1 MSQSNPNHRMVAAAL
16 LALFGWETA
25 VATVPDRDPQDQSAG
40 FDVSWISNP
49 EKVGDHKEAAHATY
63 IPYASTEA
71 MRQDT
76 TFYSQP
82 WTTPQSS
89 RYLSLNG
96 TWKFRYVAGTPQ
108 GPANTDALVAQSCNA
123 EGWDEIR
130 VPLSWEMA
138 GYGDPVYTNVG
149 YPFVYHPPLAQEG
162 HAEAGVK
169 DDNATGFY
177 SRTFTL
183 PADWRDQR
191 VFLHFDGLYSAGVVW
206 VNGRYVGYTQS
217 ANTDAEFDLSG
228 FLREGEN
235 QLSVRVYRWCD
246 GSYVEG
252 QDMWHLS
259 GIHRDVYLYATPR
272 VAVRD
277 HFVQTDGL
285 LSADATSGAMVLQL
299 TVDNR
304 DGLKAKKTI
313 EAVVRDAEGREVQ
326 RRQWVYQSTTTATEA
341 LRFDLKD
348 LHPWT
353 AESPYLYTIEVSQ
366 HNAKGREE
374 MAFSTKY
381 GFRTIRTEGHHL
393 TINGR
398 RVLFKGVNTQDTHPE
413 YGRAIDVAT
422 MLQDVRMMKQA
433 NVNTVR
439 TSHYP
444 RQPKM
449 YAMFD
454 AFGLYVMDE
463 ADVECHYDWIWGWRH
478 LTKRLT
484 SDGNWTAQYVDR
496 NVRMVARD
504 RNHPCVTFWSLG
516 NESGS
521 GLNFEKA
528 YAAVKALDG
537 RPIHYEGTTNWGN
550 ASTSDLYSNMY
561 PTVDYVASNKDG
573 VKDRPYFICEYAHAM
588 GQAVGNLKDY
598 WEAIESSTG
607 IIGACIWDWVDQA
620 IYRVESGSGI
630 VADKTKNG
638 FHNWTSGY
646 DYNDIAL
653 LGIGFQGN
661 FLNNGLITPDR
672 AWTSKLTEVKKVYQ
686 YVAFSDFDAASRS
699 VSLTN
704 KYAFTTISPERY
716 DLAFRVFKDG
726 RLVEEATVGHFD
738 AIAPGA
744 SARITLPLTTK
755 TDEASEYLVN
765 VELRIKEACAWAEA
779 GYNIADE
786 QFALTVRPAWTAH
799 TSDGGS
805 LTISGN
811 TVSGTD
817 SEGNDYQMAF
827 DNSGKMTAWTY
838 AGKQILHT
846 NANGTIASGAAPDFN
861 SCRNIDNDKE
871 STGTA
876 NVGCVNSSS
885 TKIIKALTRDDAS
898 GCATMTVQGNAK
910 NCQYTIHYTFYPDAT
925 VDMKTT
931 FSPSGAT
938 RRLGLGLQLAS
949 GFENVEFYARG
960 PRSNYSDR
968 KTGSYLGRFT
978 TTVDDMVE
986 EQIHPQTY
994 GDHEDLRELLLSNKE
1009 EGLTLTVLVDG
1020 KASFSLSHFD
1030 ESKWIEEG
1038 SKLWEIPT
1046 HWYDL
1051 VRKPQV
1057 FAHID
1062 YWQRGLGNNSCQGD
1076 VVLPKYE
1083 CPTSGD
1089 HTYTLRWK
1097 PSL

>member
-1 MSQSNPNHRMVAAAL
+1 M
-16 LALFGWETA
+16 
-25 VATVPDRDPQDQSAG
+25 
-40 FDVSWISNP
+40 
-49 EKVGDHKEAAHATY
+49 
-63 IPYASTEA
+63 
-71 MRQDT
+71 
-76 TFYSQP
+76 
-82 WTTPQSS
+82 
-89 RYLSLNG
+89 
-96 TWKFRYVAGTPQ
+96 
-108 GPANTDALVAQSCNA
+108 
-123 EGWDEIR
+123 
-130 VPLSWEMA
+130 
-138 GYGDPVYTNVG
+138 
-149 YPFVYHPPLAQEG
+149 
-162 HAEAGVK
+162 
-169 DDNATGFY
+169 
-177 SRTFTL
+177 
-183 PADWRDQR
+183 
-191 VFLHFDGLYSAGVVW
+191 
-206 VNGRYVGYTQS
+206 
-217 ANTDAEFDLSG
+217 
-228 FLREGEN
+228 
-235 QLSVRVYRWCD
+235 
-246 GSYVEG
+246 
-252 QDMWHLS
+252 
-259 GIHRDVYLYATPR
+259 
-272 VAVRD
+272 
-277 HFVQTDGL
+277 
-285 LSADATSGAMVLQL
+285 
-299 TVDNR
+299 
-304 DGLKAKKTI
+304 
-313 EAVVRDAEGREVQ
+313 
-326 RRQWVYQSTTTATEA
+326 
-341 LRFDLKD
+341 
-348 LHPWT
+348 
-353 AESPYLYTIEVSQ
+353 
-366 HNAKGREE
+366 
-374 MAFSTKY
+374 
-381 GFRTIRTEGHHL
+381 
-393 TINGR
+393 
-398 RVLFKGVNTQDTHPE
+398 
-413 YGRAIDVAT
+413 
-422 MLQDVRMMKQA
+422 
-433 NVNTVR
+433 
-439 TSHYP
+439 
-444 RQPKM
+444 
-449 YAMFD
+449 
-454 AFGLYVMDE
+454 
-463 ADVECHYDWIWGWRH
+463 
-478 LTKRLT
+478 
-484 SDGNWTAQYVDR
+484 
-496 NVRMVARD
+496 
-504 RNHPCVTFWSLG
+504 
-516 NESGS
+516 
-521 GLNFEKA
+521 
-528 YAAVKALDG
+528 
-537 RPIHYEGTTNWGN
+537 
-550 ASTSDLYSNMY
+550 
-561 PTVDYVASNKDG
+561 
-573 VKDRPYFICEYAHAM
+573 
-588 GQAVGNLKDY
+588 
-598 WEAIESSTG
+598 
-607 IIGACIWDWVDQA
+607 
-620 IYRVESGSGI
+620 
-630 VADKTKNG
+630 ADKTKNG

-704 KYAFTTISPERY
+704 KYVFTTISPDRY

-744 SARITLPLTTK
+744 SARITPPLTTK

-786 QFALTVRPAWTAH
+786 QFALTARPAWTAH
-799 TSDGGS
+799 TSKGGS

-811 TVSGTD
+811 TVSGND
-817 SEGNDYQMAF
+817 AEGNDYQMAF

-885 TKIIKALTRDDAS
+885 TKIIKALTQDEAT

-910 NCQYTIHYTFYPDAT
+910 NCLYTIRYTFYPDAT

-1009 EGLTLTVLVDG
+1009 EGLTLTVQVDG
-1020 KASFSLSHFD
+1020 QASFSLSHFD

-1038 SKLWEIPT
+1038 SDLWKIPT

-1089 HTYTLRWK
+1089 HTYTLRLK
-1097 PSL
+1097 PNL

>member
-1 MSQSNPNHRMVAAAL
+1 M
-16 LALFGWETA
+16 
-25 VATVPDRDPQDQSAG
+25 
-40 FDVSWISNP
+40 
-49 EKVGDHKEAAHATY
+49 
-63 IPYASTEA
+63 
-71 MRQDT
+71 
-76 TFYSQP
+76 
-82 WTTPQSS
+82 
-89 RYLSLNG
+89 
-96 TWKFRYVAGTPQ
+96 
-108 GPANTDALVAQSCNA
+108 
-123 EGWDEIR
+123 
-130 VPLSWEMA
+130 
-138 GYGDPVYTNVG
+138 
-149 YPFVYHPPLAQEG
+149 
-162 HAEAGVK
+162 
-169 DDNATGFY
+169 
-177 SRTFTL
+177 
-183 PADWRDQR
+183 
-191 VFLHFDGLYSAGVVW
+191 
-206 VNGRYVGYTQS
+206 
-217 ANTDAEFDLSG
+217 
-228 FLREGEN
+228 
-235 QLSVRVYRWCD
+235 
-246 GSYVEG
+246 
-252 QDMWHLS
+252 
-259 GIHRDVYLYATPR
+259 
-272 VAVRD
+272 
-277 HFVQTDGL
+277 
-285 LSADATSGAMVLQL
+285 
-299 TVDNR
+299 
-304 DGLKAKKTI
+304 
-313 EAVVRDAEGREVQ
+313 
-326 RRQWVYQSTTTATEA
+326 
-341 LRFDLKD
+341 
-348 LHPWT
+348 
-353 AESPYLYTIEVSQ
+353 
-366 HNAKGREE
+366 
-374 MAFSTKY
+374 
-381 GFRTIRTEGHHL
+381 
-393 TINGR
+393 
-398 RVLFKGVNTQDTHPE
+398 
-413 YGRAIDVAT
+413 
-422 MLQDVRMMKQA
+422 
-433 NVNTVR
+433 
-439 TSHYP
+439 
-444 RQPKM
+444 
-449 YAMFD
+449 
-454 AFGLYVMDE
+454 
-463 ADVECHYDWIWGWRH
+463 
-478 LTKRLT
+478 
-484 SDGNWTAQYVDR
+484 
-496 NVRMVARD
+496 
-504 RNHPCVTFWSLG
+504 
-516 NESGS
+516 
-521 GLNFEKA
+521 
-528 YAAVKALDG
+528 
-537 RPIHYEGTTNWGN
+537 
-550 ASTSDLYSNMY
+550 
-561 PTVDYVASNKDG
+561 
-573 VKDRPYFICEYAHAM
+573 
-588 GQAVGNLKDY
+588 
-598 WEAIESSTG
+598 
-607 IIGACIWDWVDQA
+607 DQA
-620 IYRVESGSGI
+620 IYRVESGSGV

-704 KYAFTTISPERY
+704 KYAFTTISPDRY

-726 RLVEEATVGHFD
+726 RLVEEATVGNFD

-744 SARITLPLTTK
+744 TARITLPLTTK

-786 QFALTVRPAWTAH
+786 QFALTARPAWTAH
-799 TSDGGS
+799 TSNGGS
-805 LTISGN
+805 LAISGN
-811 TVSGTD
+811 SVSGTD
-817 SEGNDYQMAF
+817 SEGNDFRMAF

-885 TKIIKALTRDDAS
+885 TKIIKALTQDEAT

-910 NCQYTIHYTFYPDAT
+910 NCQYTIRYTFYPDAT

>member
-1 MSQSNPNHRMVAAAL
+1 MRQTNPNHRMIAAAL
-16 LALFGWETA
+16 LTLFGWKTA
-25 VATVPDRDPQDQSAG
+25 VAIVPDRDPQDQPSG

-49 EKVGDHKEAAHATY
+49 EKVGDHKEVAHATY

-108 GPANTDALVAQSCNA
+108 GPADTDALVAQSCDA

-130 VPLSWEMA
+130 IPLSWEMA

-149 YPFVYHPPLAQEG
+149 YPFAYHPPLAQEG

-177 SRTFTL
+177 RRTFTL

-235 QLSVRVYRWCD
+235 QLAVRVYRWCD
-246 GSYVEG
+246 GSYIEG

-313 EAVVRDAEGREVQ
+313 EAVVRDAEGQEVQ

-366 HNAKGREE
+366 RNAKGREE

-561 PTVDYVASNKDG
+561 PTVDYVASNKNG
-573 VKDRPYFICEYAHAM
+573 VEDRPYFICEYAHAM

-607 IIGACIWDWVDQA
+607 TIGACIWDWVDQA
-620 IYRVESGSGI
+620 IYRVERGSGV

-653 LGIGFQGN
+653 FGVGFQGN

-686 YVAFSDFDAASRS
+686 YVAFSDFDAPSRS

-704 KYAFTTISPERY
+704 KYVFTTISPERY

-726 RLVEEATVGHFD
+726 RLAEEATIGHFD

-744 SARITLPLTTK
+744 TARITLPLKTV

-786 QFALTVRPAWTAH
+786 QFALTARPAWTAH
-799 TSDGGS
+799 TSNGGS
-805 LTISGN
+805 LAISGN
-811 TVSGTD
+811 SVSGTD
-817 SEGNDYQMAF
+817 SEGNAFRMAF
-827 DNSGKMTAWTY
+827 DDSGKMTAWTY

-861 SCRNIDNDKE
+861 SCRNIDNDKGNT
-871 STGTA
+871 SSI
-876 NVGCVNSSS
+876 NCVNSSS
-885 TKIIKALTRDDAS
+885 TKIIKALTQDAT
-898 GCATMTVQGNAK
+898 GCATMTVQGKASKCN
-910 NCQYTIHYTFYPDAT
+910 YTIRYTFYPDAT

-978 TTVDDMVE
+978 TTIDDMVE

-994 GDHEDLRELLLSNKE
+994 GDHEDLRELVLSNKE
-1009 EGLTLTVLVDG
+1009 EGLTLTVQVDG
-1020 KASFSLSHFD
+1020 RASFSLSHYD

-1038 SKLWEIPT
+1038 SNLWKIPT

-1083 CPTSGD
+1083 CPTTGD
-1089 HTYTLRWK
+1089 HTYTLRLK
-1097 PSL
+1097 PNL